1 MKRIFDLFF
10 CILII
15 PFILI
20 PFLLICLI
28 IAFQN
33 DGSILHWSKRI
44 GKHSKIFLMPKFRT
58 MKLNTPQLATHLLKN
73 PNSHITFIGSF
84 LRKTSLD
91 ELPQLYSVLV
101 GEMTIVGPRPALY
114 NQYDLIEARKNKG
127 IDYLKPGIT
136 GLAQINGRDEL
147 SIEQKVNFDNEYL
160 LRNSIFFDIKII
172 LHTLLR
178 VFRKKNII
186 H

>member
-10 CILII
+10 CIIII
-15 PFILI
+15 PIILI
-20 PFLLICLI
+20 PFLLIGLI
-28 IAFQN
+28 ILFQN

-44 GKHSKIFLMPKFRT
+44 GENNKIFFMPKFRT
-58 MKLNTPQLATHLLKN
+58 MKLNTPQVATHLLKN
-73 PNSHITFIGSF
+73 PNSHITFSGTF

-91 ELPQLYSVLV
+91 ELPQLYSVLA
-101 GEMTIVGPRPALY
+101 GKMTIVGPRPALY

-127 IDYLKPGIT
+127 IHHLKPGIT

-147 SIEQKVNFDNEYL
+147 SIDQKVKFDYEYL

-172 LHTLLR
+172 IHTLLR
-178 VFRKKNII
+178 VFKNRNIK

>member
-10 CILII
+10 CIII
-15 PFILI
+15 LPIILI
-20 PFLLICLI
+20 PFLLICLVI
-28 IAFQN
+28 FFQN

-44 GKHSKIFLMPKFRT
+44 GQNNEIFYMPKFRT

-73 PNSHITFIGSF
+73 PNSHITFSGTF

-101 GEMTIVGPRPALY
+101 GKMTIVGPRPALY
-114 NQYDLIEARKNKG
+114 NQLDLIEARKNKG
-127 IDYLKPGIT
+127 IHNLIPGIT

-147 SIEQKVNFDNEYL
+147 SIEQKVVFDYEYL
-160 LRNSIFFDIKII
+160 LKNSIFFDIKII
-172 LHTLLR
+172 IHTLLR
-178 VFRKKNII
+178 IFTNKNIR

>member
-10 CILII
+10 CIIII
-15 PFILI
+15 PIILI
-20 PFLLICLI
+20 PFLLIGLI
-28 IAFQN
+28 ILFQN

-44 GKHSKIFLMPKFRT
+44 GENNKIFFMPKFRT

-73 PNSHITFIGSF
+73 PNSHITFSGSF

-91 ELPQLYSVLV
+91 ELPQLYSVLA
-101 GEMTIVGPRPALY
+101 GKMTIVGPRPALY

-127 IDYLKPGIT
+127 IHHLKPGIT

-147 SIEQKVNFDNEYL
+147 SIDQKLKFDHEYL
-160 LRNSIFFDIKII
+160 LRNSIYFDIKII
-172 LHTLLR
+172 IHTLLR
-178 VFRKKNII
+178 VFKNRNIK

>member
-10 CILII
+10 CI
-15 PFILI
+15 ILI
-20 PFLLICLI
+20 PIIFIPYFFICLI
-28 IAFQN
+28 ILIQN
-33 DGSILHWSKRI
+33 DGPILHWSKRI
-44 GKHSKIFLMPKFRT
+44 GRNNIIFLMPKFRT

-73 PNSHITFIGSF
+73 PNSHITFSGSF

-91 ELPQLYSVLV
+91 ELPQLYSVLI
-101 GEMTIVGPRPALY
+101 GRMSIVGPRPALY
-114 NQYDLIEARKNKG
+114 NQYDLIEIRRKKD
-127 IDYLKPGIT
+127 IDQLKPGIT

-147 SIEQKVNFDNEYL
+147 SIDQKVLFDYEYL

-172 LHTLLR
+172 IHTLLR
-178 VFRKKNII
+178 VFTNKNIT